1 MTCIDMLENMKE
13 VHEDY
18 DKYMK
23 DYDPS
28 KESSYLMYWNIN
40 DLYGREMSQ
49 KFHVDGLEQRK
60 DLTGFNEECKQNYD
74 RNSDKRYI
82 LKVDYYRK
90 ETVKRPTNVTLKNAD

>member
-1 MTCIDMLENMKE
+1 MRCIDMLENMKE

-49 KFHVDGLEQRK
+49 KFHVDGLE
-60 DLTGFNEECKQNYD
+60 
-74 RNSDKRYI
+74 
-82 LKVDYYRK
+82 
-90 ETVKRPTNVTLKNAD
+90 